1 MTARRLTALAVA
13 ALLGASAL
21 AGCSDDGSFT
31 LPSGDRLKELVDSGT
46 QRAKE
51 VAAKAEEARAS
62 LESLTGDLRG
72 TAEKAVGQAQGAAE
86 QARSALEAAR
96 ATKDSAQAQ
105 VDDAREALDTARAEL
120 ESARERLAADD
131 SAAGRA
137 ANDALTKVE
146 TELETLLGQLQD

>member
-13 ALLGASAL
+13 TLLGASAL
-21 AGCSDDGSFT
+21 AGCSDDGFT
-31 LPSGDRLKELVDSGT
+31 LPSGDQLKQLVDSGT
-46 QRAKE
+46 QRARE
-51 VAAKAEEARAS
+51 VAAKAGEARAS

-86 QARSALEAAR
+86 QARAALEAAR
-96 ATKDSAQAQ
+96 ATTDDAQAR
-105 VDDAREALDTARAEL
+105 VDDAREALGTAREEL
-120 ESARERLAADD
+120 EAARDRLAEDD

-146 TELETLLGQLQD
+146 SELETLLGQLKG